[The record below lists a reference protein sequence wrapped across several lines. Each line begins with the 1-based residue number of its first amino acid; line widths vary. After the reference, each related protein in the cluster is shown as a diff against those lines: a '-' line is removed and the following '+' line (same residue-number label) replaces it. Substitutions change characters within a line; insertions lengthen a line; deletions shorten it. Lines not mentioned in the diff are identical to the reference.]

1 MLAADFLFR
10 TTEESTFTKQAQ
22 KKESI
27 LLVLNATIIYQ
38 IKIITL
44 YQYHKNNMHN
54 INLQW
59 KKFKRWCRSKDEK
72 EIKHVVGCDLD
83 LFYLKIYF

>member
-10 TTEESTFTKQAQ
+10 TTEESTFSKQAQ
-22 KKESI
+22 KNKESI

-54 INLQW
+54 INSQW
-59 KKFKRWCRSKDEK
+59 KNFKR
-72 EIKHVVGCDLD
+72 
-83 LFYLKIYF
+83 